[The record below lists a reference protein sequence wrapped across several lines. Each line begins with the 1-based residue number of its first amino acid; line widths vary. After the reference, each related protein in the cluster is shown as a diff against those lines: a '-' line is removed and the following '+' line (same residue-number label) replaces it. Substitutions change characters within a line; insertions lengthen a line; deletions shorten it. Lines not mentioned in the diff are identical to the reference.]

1 MKNYVYCG
9 EKIEL
14 DAPAAV
20 ASGDPLLVGSLF
32 GVAQNSAALGEALVL
47 LTRGVFD
54 LPKTSAQAWTIGV
67 RLYWD
72 NANKVVTTADGTGAN
87 KLIGVAAAAAANPSG
102 VGRVL
107 LTGAFTL

>member
-1 MKNYVYCG
+1 MKNYVYSG
-9 EKIEL
+9 EKIDL

-32 GVAQNSAALGEALVL
+32 GVAQNSAALGEALGL

-54 LPKTSAQAWTIGV
+54 LPKTSAQSWTIGD

-72 NANKVVTTADGTGAN
+72 NTNKVVTTAAAAGAN

-102 VGRVL
+102 TGRVL